1 VLSFRFVN
9 DGGSD
14 ERTHS
19 ILCTDGH
26 GVLHRITIC
35 LWHFDAPLTFFDGV
49 SAEGN
54 ASANQTPAPVL
65 DRFAL
70 LPVFRN
76 PLALHWRRGSR
87 TVVAVRIVNSSPHA
101 RGKG

>member
-9 DGGSD
+9 NGGSD

-26 GVLHRITIC
+26 GLLHRGFTC

-49 SAEGN
+49 SAKGN
-54 ASANQTPAPVL
+54 SGANQTPAPVL

-70 LPVFRN
+70 LPVFCN
-76 PLALHWRRGSR
+76 PLALHRRL
-87 TVVAVRIVNSSPHA
+87 HA
-101 RGKG
+101 